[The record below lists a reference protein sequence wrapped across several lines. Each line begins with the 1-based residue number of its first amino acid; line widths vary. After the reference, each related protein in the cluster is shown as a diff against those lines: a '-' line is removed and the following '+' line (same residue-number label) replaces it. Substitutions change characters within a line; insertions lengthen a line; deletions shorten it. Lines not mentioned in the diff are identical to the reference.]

1 MGKFVQLLLPM
12 TSLIVLAL
20 LYVRLINSSLVVKVP
35 VGWFKFGVAFIALG
49 LTNLFVSVY
58 VNDFISIINIRY
70 VLVEITLGVFI
81 LSLSNYNKYLYVFS
95 NKIFVVAAVS
105 NLLIIL
111 VEQFLWFFDRGLL
124 ADLQRVI
131 APATTY
137 HGIINRPAFGVQ
149 LVRPLGL
156 FGGLHAASL
165 FVLISFLRFMALKNL
180 PSIKKNFYWLVFLLF
195 IFSLQSGQTIILSL
209 FAFFVAFSIGK
220 KNIFMP
226 MAILFLFLLPFLFLW
241 LSSVGHFDDKQYSM
255 LYIFMNSL
263 GFLFIFPN
271 SECFL
276 FGCSLNSSDIMALAS
291 SQDGFKENI
300 AYTDNGFISS
310 FLAFGAMFYVVYLI
324 FCFSIFKLKNHSNT
338 KATLF
343 IGSFVLGATIIH
355 YPIGFG
361 AGLYALFLMNF
372 YYLYHYEKLSNNI
385 VYENSNSY
393 ALNKKE

>member
-12 TSLIVLAL
+12 TTLIFFAL
-20 LYVRLINSSLVVKVP
+20 LYVSLNNSSLVVKVP
-35 VGWFKFGVAFIALG
+35 VRWFKFGVAFIALG

-81 LSLSNYNKYLYVFS
+81 LSLSNYNKYVYVLF
-95 NKIFVVAAVS
+95 NKIFIVASVS

-111 VEQFLWFFDRGLL
+111 VEQFLWVYDRGLL
-124 ADLQRVI
+124 VDLQRVI

-137 HGIINRPAFGVQ
+137 HGFLNRPTLGVQ
-149 LVRPLGL
+149 FVRPLGL
-156 FGGLHAASL
+156 FGGVHATSL
-165 FVLISFLRFMALKNL
+165 LVLISFLRFMALKNL
-180 PSIKKNFYWLVFLLF
+180 PSMKKNFYWIVFLLF
-195 IFSLQSGQTIILSL
+195 IFSMQSGQTIILSL
-209 FAFFVAFSIGK
+209 FAFFAAFSIGK

-226 MAILFLFLLPFLFLW
+226 MAILLLFLLPFLFLW
-241 LSSVGHFDDKQYSM
+241 LSSVGHFDDKQHSM
-255 LYIFMNSL
+255 LWILMNSFE
-263 GFLFIFPN
+263 FLFIFPS

-276 FGCSLNSSDIMALAS
+276 FGCSLSATEIMGLAS
-291 SQDGFKENI
+291 SLDGFKQNI

-310 FLAFGAMFYVVYLI
+310 FLAFGAIFYVVYGI
-324 FCFSIFKLKNHSNT
+324 FCFSILKLKNHSNT

-343 IGSFVLGATIIH
+343 ISSFVLAATIIH

-385 VYENSNSY
+385 FDENINSY

>member
-1 MGKFVQLLLPM
+1 MGSFVQLLLPM
-12 TSLIVLAL
+12 TTLIIFTL
-20 LYVRLINSSLVVKVP
+20 LYARLINSSLVVKVP
-35 VGWFKFGVAFIALG
+35 VRWFKFGVAFIALG

-95 NKIFVVAAVS
+95 NKIFVVMAVS

-111 VEQFLWFFDRGLL
+111 AEQFFWFFDKGLL

-131 APATTY
+131 APANSF
-137 HGIINRPAFGVQ
+137 HGLINRPAFGFQ
-149 LVRPLGL
+149 LIRPLGL
-156 FGGLHAASL
+156 FGGVHAASL

-180 PSIKKNFYWLVFLLF
+180 SSMKKNVYWLVFLLF
-195 IFSLQSGQTIILSL
+195 IFSLQSGQTIILSG
-209 FAFFVAFSIGK
+209 FAFFVAFIIGK

-226 MAILFLFLLPFLFLW
+226 MAILFLFLLPILFLW

-255 LYIFMNSL
+255 LYIFMNSFE
-263 GFLFIFPN
+263 FLFIFPN

-276 FGCSLNSSDIMALAS
+276 FGCSLNNTEILELAS
-291 SQDGFKENI
+291 SQDGFNENI

-310 FLAFGAMFYVVYLI
+310 PLAFGAMFYVVYFI

-338 KATLF
+338 KATLSV
-343 IGSFVLGATIIH
+343 GSFVLGATIIH

-372 YYLYHYEKLSNNI
+372 YYLYHYGKLSNNI
-385 VYENSNSY
+385 LYENSNSY